1 MKILEIVHR
10 LLDNSYEPANKAGT
24 YSLKCTMQG
33 SKVQLNYATIVH
45 FASERSL
52 APQVETARDQARQ
65 LIKDK
70 VDLLKKD
77 FKSETDAS
85 LKYEDL
91 GESDNIELIQSTSNS
106 PRKVAYYRYTQLIKI
121 TD

>member
-10 LLDNSYEPANKAGT
+10 LLDDTYKPASKSGT
-24 YSLKCTMQG
+24 YSLKHSMHG
-33 SKVQLNYATIVH
+33 SRVELNYSTVVY

-52 APQVETARDQARQ
+52 GPQVEVARDQARQ
-65 LIKDK
+65 LIKDR

-77 FKSETDAS
+77 FKKETDAS

-91 GESDNIELIQSTSNS
+91 GEQDNIELIQSTSNS
-106 PRKVAYYRYTQLIKI
+106 PRKVAYYRYTQLINI